1 MDMPKMRKVP
11 DAAFKWA
18 EKLFRN
24 KGYLHYKR
32 NGRYAT
38 VFCTAC
44 GKTFAGAVIPGE
56 TYEEVMTEVV
66 IDKPVHGTE
75 GTCVYC
81 KTKALY
87 RSVGM
92 IRNPQEDGECWTIG
106 QRIGEDFV
114 FRSFKTWQIT
124 KKMQKTE
131 YIHSEYARSILRK
144 GKKPEHGYWYE
155 SYCGT
160 GWYSNNSL
168 YGSINISRQIWPG
181 TMKEISDTQMLKY
194 GNTDGYDPIDYYEA
208 FSRYPDMEMI
218 QKAGMDRLMRLLMC
232 QRGANI
238 NPRGKTPWDRLR
250 IYKDRMPMLRESRGE
265 TMVLQILQQ
274 ERKEKK
280 HFTDA
285 EIKKE
290 RYIHNAWD
298 IRTQNTLREVL
309 KHTTLAKLE
318 KYLEEQG
325 RKSLPRDTYLDYI
338 RMRMRAGYD
347 LDNQI
352 ILFPKD
358 LRRRHNEMVR
368 ELEAEAIDKRK
379 KETNEKFKG
388 IAKLYNKL
396 DKKYGADLGE
406 YIIRPARDAA
416 EIVEE
421 GRTLHHCVGGDNYLS
436 GHDKGTSIILFLRKK
451 EEQETPY
458 CTIEIK
464 GNKILQWYEAYD
476 RKPDEEILQP
486 LLDAY
491 TANLKKEKKNGRSRD
506 HIQAIV

>member
-11 DAAFKWA
+11 AAAYQWA
-18 EKLFRN
+18 ERLFEKR
-24 KGYLHYKR
+24 GYLHYQR

-44 GKTFAGAVIPGE
+44 GKTFTGAVIPGE
-56 TYEEVMTEVV
+56 TYEEVMTETM
-66 IDKPVHGTE
+66 IEKPVHGTE
-75 GTCVYC
+75 GTCPYC
-81 KTKALY
+81 KNKMLY
-87 RSVGM
+87 KSAGM
-92 IRNPQEDGECWTIG
+92 LKIVQKDTESWTIG
-106 QRIGEDFV
+106 QRMGEDFV
-114 FRSFKTWQIT
+114 FRSFRTWQRT
-124 KKMQKTE
+124 EKMQKTE
-131 YIHSEYARSILRK
+131 YSHYEYARIFLKK
-144 GKKPEHGYWYE
+144 GKKADRRFYYE
-155 SYCGT
+155 SWAGDD
-160 GWYSNNSL
+160 WYSSNSL
-168 YGSINISRQIWPG
+168 YNSIHVSRLIWPG
-181 TMKEISDTQMLKY
+181 TVKEISDTPMLKY
-194 GNTDGYDPIDYYEA
+194 GNTDGYDFIDYYEA
-208 FSRYPDMEMI
+208 FARYPDMEMI
-218 QKAGMDRLMRLLMC
+218 QKAGMDRLVRLLMC

-265 TMVLQILQQ
+265 MLVLQILQQ

-290 RYIHNAWD
+290 RYIHNSWD

-325 RKSLPRDTYLDYI
+325 KKSLPRDTYLDYI

-358 LRRRHNEMVR
+358 LRRRHDEMVR
-368 ELEAEAIDKRK
+368 ELEAEELDKRK
-379 KETNEKFKG
+379 RETNEKYKG
-388 IAKLYNKL
+388 IAKKYNKL
-396 DKKYGADLGE
+396 DDKYRADFGE
-406 YIIRPARDAA
+406 YIIRPAKDAA

-421 GRTLHHCVGGDNYLS
+421 GRMLHHCVGGDTYLS
-436 GHDKGTSIILFLRKK
+436 RHDKGQSIILFLRKK
-451 EEQETPY
+451 EEQEKPY

-476 RKPDEEILQP
+476 QQPDKEILQP

-491 TANLKKEKKNGRSRD
+491 TERLKENKNGRSRD
-506 HIQAIV
+506 HLQAVV